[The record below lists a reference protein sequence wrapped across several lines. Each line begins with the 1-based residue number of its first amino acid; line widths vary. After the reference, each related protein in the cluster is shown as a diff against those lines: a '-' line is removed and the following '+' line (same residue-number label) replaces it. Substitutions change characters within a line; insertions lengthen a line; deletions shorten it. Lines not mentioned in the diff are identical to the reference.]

1 MLIYPPLMKRM
12 FNINV
17 SVSFSRV
24 KVQIVVDIVALT
36 SVMFFL
42 CSQLMIS
49 TEGENNNHNN
59 IIFFIRFEQQ
69 FNEKS

>member
-1 MLIYPPLMKRM
+1 MLIYPPLTKRM

-42 CSQLMIS
+42 CVDD
-49 TEGENNNHNN
+49 
-59 IIFFIRFEQQ
+59 FIL
-69 FNEKS
+69 KGS